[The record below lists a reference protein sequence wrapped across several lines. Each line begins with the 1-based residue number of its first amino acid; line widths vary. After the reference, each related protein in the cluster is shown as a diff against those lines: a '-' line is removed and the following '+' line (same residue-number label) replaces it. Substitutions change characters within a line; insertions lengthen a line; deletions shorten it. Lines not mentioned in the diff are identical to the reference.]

1 MSRPKTKNCICKMC
15 GKEFAVHPFRV
26 GKAKYCS
33 YACAIKARTS
43 DKSYNKPRICIG
55 CKKEFLPTH
64 WHQKSCSRE
73 CFTTH
78 AKRKT
83 KIIKCLVCGK
93 DFKQVRQYQK
103 YCSRKCGKPY
113 QHSTNKTPSKNVMD
127 ELWSELIKLIAE
139 KKCEY
144 CGKLEHLNS
153 HHIFSRSNLQ
163 VRWDIDNGVCVCVGH
178 HVFGNTS
185 AHKSPIEF
193 IEWLKEK
200 RGNEWYER
208 LREKSRK
215 VGQIYDED
223 KIKIKQSLKEEA
235 EKWKQELAKLNNAS

>member
-33 YACAIKARTS
+33 YACAIKAKTS

-55 CKKEFLPTH
+55 CKKEYLPTH
-64 WHQKSCSRE
+64 WYQKSCSRE

-83 KIIKCLVCGK
+83 KIVKCLLCGK
-93 DFKQVRQYQK
+93 EFKQVRQYQK
-103 YCSRKCGKPY
+103 YCSRVCGTPNQSVKKP
-113 QHSTNKTPSKNVMD
+113 KNSGIDTVWA
-127 ELWSELIKLIAE
+127 EVIKLIAGN
-139 KKCEY
+139 KCEY

-153 HHIFSRSNLQ
+153 HHIFSRSNLH
-163 VRWDIDNGVCVCVGH
+163 VRWDVDNGVCVCVGH
-178 HVFGNTS
+178 HVFGNMS
-185 AHKSPIEF
+185 AHKAPIEF
-193 IEWLKEK
+193 IEWLKER
-200 RGNEWYER
+200 RGNKWYER

-215 VGQIYDED
+215 TGQIYNED
-223 KIKIKQSLKEEA
+223 RIKIRQSLKEES
-235 EKWKQELAKLNNAS
+235 ERWKQQLSTLKELPND